1 KRSRRTSQAIRRR
14 RKRLSAFTFLDI
26 LSIYRTD
33 IKAISRRYHRS
44 IARARDGHVRLTV
57 GSKLAISFAVVVIMM
72 GINVWVGLQGL
83 GQVVGTYQG
92 EVARIIEARAQT
104 QEIERLAS
112 EQVQAIMGY
121 LITLDEVHRRSFVN
135 ASLAIN
141 QIINGLKETAPS
153 DEALELLDRVSQTK
167 TEFERLASPLMERV
181 LSQQQL
187 RSILTGELGTR
198 RDALLAATRALN
210 EYQNARVLAVHEAP
224 AAQRA
229 RA

>member
-1 KRSRRTSQAIRRR
+1 MGT
-14 RKRLSAFTFLDI
+14 
-26 LSIYRTD
+26 
-33 IKAISRRYHRS
+33 
-44 IARARDGHVRLTV
+44 VRLTV

-121 LITLDEVHRRSFVN
+121 LITLDEVHRRSLSR
-135 ASLAIN
+135 SLAIN

-153 DEALELLDRVSQTK
+153 DEAIELWTGSPRPRRSLN
-167 TEFERLASPLMERV
+167 ASP
-181 LSQQQL
+181 
-187 RSILTGELGTR
+187 
-198 RDALLAATRALN
+198 
-210 EYQNARVLAVHEAP
+210 AP
-224 AAQRA
+224 
-229 RA
+229 